1 VIIGAFDFFQ
11 RPFLIA
17 EIGNNHE
24 GDPVHARE
32 LVDAAIE
39 AGADAIKLQIIDAER
54 LVNRSE
60 TQRVAQLKRY
70 RLSWDAML
78 ELAATTR
85 AKGRLFGASVFDCAS
100 LSEAAGYF
108 DFIKIASGD
117 LTFDPLLRVAA
128 RTGKPVILSTGM
140 ASDDE
145 IVHAVEIVRT
155 ALPAGVALD
164 NRLALAHCV
173 SLYPAPIEMAQLG
186 TMASLKRRFDVPVG
200 FSDHTLGLEAAM
212 IALGLG
218 AQLIEKHFTID
229 KARSSFRDHALSAD
243 VSEFTRLA
251 AIMRTLPAIVADK
264 SEPPP
269 DLANAN
275 AARRSIVAA
284 RDLQLGHVLT
294 MDDLDFVRPAN
305 GLAPTFTASLI
316 GRALARSVIRH
327 ERILMEDIA

>member
-1 VIIGAFDFFQ
+1 MIIGAFDFAR

-39 AGADAIKLQIIDAER
+39 AGADAIKLQIIDAEK
-54 LVNRSE
+54 LVNRTE
-60 TQRVAQLKRY
+60 ALRVAQLKGY
-70 RLSWDAML
+70 RLSRDVML
-78 ELAATTR
+78 ELAVTTR

-100 LSEAAGYF
+100 LSETADDL

-128 RTGKPVILSTGM
+128 GTGKPIILSTGM
-140 ASDDE
+140 ASDNE

-155 ALPAGVALD
+155 TLPAGVALGD
-164 NRLALAHCV
+164 HLALAHCV

-186 TMASLKRRFDVPVG
+186 AMGSLKRRFDVSVG

-251 AIMRTLPAIVADK
+251 AIMRALPAIVADK
-264 SEPPP
+264 SEPLP

-275 AARRSIVAA
+275 RARRSIVAA
-284 RDLQLGHVLT
+284 RDLQSGHVLT
-294 MDDLDFVRPAN
+294 MEDLDFVRPAS

-316 GRALARSVIRH
+316 GRTLGRSVTRH
-327 ERILMEDIA
+327 ERILREDIK

>member
-1 VIIGAFDFFQ
+1 VIIGAFDFSQ

-24 GDPVHARE
+24 GDPIHARE

-70 RLSWDAML
+70 RLSWETML

-100 LSEAAGYF
+100 LAAAASSL
-108 DFIKIASGD
+108 DFVKIASGD
-117 LTFDPLLRVAA
+117 LTFDPLLRIAA
-128 RTGKPVILSTGM
+128 GTGKPVILSTGM
-140 ASDDE
+140 SSDDE
-145 IVHAVEIVRT
+145 IAHAVKTVRG
-155 ALPAGVALD
+155 AVPSGVSLGD
-164 NRLALAHCV
+164 RLALAHCV

-186 TMASLKRRFDVPVG
+186 AMTNLKRRFGVPVG

-229 KARSSFRDHALSAD
+229 KTRSSFRDHALSAD
-243 VSEFTRLA
+243 APEFARLA
-251 AIMRTLPAIVADK
+251 AIMRALPAILGGK
-264 SEPPP
+264 SETLP
-269 DLANAN
+269 DMANAI

-284 RDLQLGHVLT
+284 RDLRQGHVLAI
-294 MDDLDFVRPAN
+294 DDFDFVRPAN
-305 GLAPTFTASLI
+305 GLAPTFTSSLI
-316 GRALARSVIRH
+316 GRTLARPLSRH
-327 ERILMEDIA
+327 ERVLIGDLA

>member
-24 GDPVHARE
+24 GDLVHARE

-70 RLSWDAML
+70 RLSWEAML

-100 LSEAAGYF
+100 LSEVAGDL

-128 RTGKPVILSTGM
+128 GTGKPVILSTGM
-140 ASDDE
+140 ASNDE

-155 ALPAGVALD
+155 ALPAGVALGS
-164 NRLALAHCV
+164 RLALAHCV

-186 TMASLKRRFDVPVG
+186 AMASLKRRFEVPVG

-264 SEPPP
+264 SEPLP

-316 GRALARSVIRH
+316 GRTLARSVIRH
-327 ERILMEDIA
+327 ERILVEDIA